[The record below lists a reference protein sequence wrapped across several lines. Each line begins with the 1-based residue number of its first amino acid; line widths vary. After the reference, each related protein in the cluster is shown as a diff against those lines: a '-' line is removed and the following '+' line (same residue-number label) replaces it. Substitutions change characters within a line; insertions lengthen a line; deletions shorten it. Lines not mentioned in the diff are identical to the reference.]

1 MSDIFQ
7 EVEEDVRRE
16 RYEKLWKKYG
26 NYIIALA
33 VLIVAGVAAWQWPG
47 IRLRCA
53 MTSPSAN

>member
-33 VLIVAGVAAWQWPG
+33 VLIVAGVAAFQV
-47 IRLRCA
+47 
-53 MTSPSAN
+53 